1 MGRTG
6 LVARVLIEST
16 LPQLD
21 HLFDYGIPEDL
32 AAAARP
38 GVRVRVP
45 LRSAGRVADGY
56 LIEVLGAGGA
66 VLATLNAPVSDTALA
81 LAADADFH
89 GALSPIEAIVSEAP
103 VLTSE
108 VWRLAR
114 RVADRAA
121 GNASDV
127 LRLAIPPRSVRVE
140 KAWLVAQAGVVQAA
154 VKQGVIEPGAVADPV
169 VDASPGFPEY
179 PVGLLEAAF
188 AGNRRLSVAAV
199 PALVALPDGRTV
211 GHWATTMAELAV
223 ATLRSGRSAI
233 LCVPDYRDQDQ
244 LQAALDACAPAG
256 TVSRVDA
263 RQPNPERYRAFLAC
277 LEPTPRIILGN
288 RSAVYAPAH
297 NLGAILLWDDG
308 DPLHSEPLSP
318 YVHAR
323 DAALVRQALSGCAL
337 MFFGHTRSVPVQRLL
352 ELGFLGEAH
361 PLSPRHPRVIPTEFQ
376 LSPDRQERTNRI
388 PSAAWQVA
396 RAALVD
402 GPVLVQ
408 VASPGYA
415 PTLACQTCK
424 KSARCTHCQGPL
436 ALASANAVPS
446 CRWCGRLAAGWSCLH
461 CAGTSLRVV
470 SLGTGR
476 TAEELGR
483 AFPGALVLVADGEH
497 PLQQIGAAPALV
509 VATRG
514 AEPIPTGGYRAIL
527 LLDGEKMLARESL
540 GVAED
545 CLRWWSNAAALAAP
559 GASVMLVGV
568 GGALATA
575 LNAWQP
581 GAFAAAELADR
592 RQLRFPPAVRVASVT
607 GTAADVA
614 AAVLDLGDV
623 PGLDVLGPVETV
635 DPLVRAVVR
644 FNYADG
650 DDVAR
655 LVKAAIVRNAARRR
669 RAKGAAFRPAPTL
682 KVRFDDPELL

>member
-21 HLFDYGIPEDL
+21 HLFDYGIPDDL

-56 LIEVLGAGGA
+56 LIEVLDAGGI
-66 VLATLNAPVSDTALA
+66 VLATLNAPVSGTEPAK
-81 LAADADFH
+81 DASFQ
-89 GALSPIEAIVSEAP
+89 GTLSPIETVVSAAP
-103 VLTSE
+103 VLTAE

-127 LRLAIPPRSVRVE
+127 LRLAIPTRAVRVE
-140 KAWLVAQAGVVQAA
+140 KAWLAAQEQATAEQDEPAPEPEPVPETEPAASAGF
-154 VKQGVIEPGAVADPV
+154 AD
-169 VDASPGFPEY
+169 Y
-179 PVGLLEAAF
+179 PAGLLDAAL
-188 AGNRRLSVAAV
+188 AERTRLSVAAV

-211 GHWATTMAELAV
+211 GHWATTMAELAA
-223 ATLRSGRSAI
+223 ATVRSGRSAI

-244 LQAALDACAPAG
+244 LQAALDACAPAAA
-256 TVSRVDA
+256 VSRVDA

-323 DAALVRQALSGCAL
+323 DAALVRQSLSGCAL

-376 LSPDRQERTNRI
+376 LAPDRQERTNRI

-396 RAALVD
+396 RAALAD

-446 CRWCGRLAAGWSCLH
+446 CRWCGQLAAGWSCVH
-461 CAGTSLRVV
+461 CAGTSLRVM

-559 GASVMLVGV
+559 GASVMLAGV

-614 AAVLDLGDV
+614 AAVEDLADL
-623 PGLDVLGPVETV
+623 PGLDVLGPVTTV

-644 FNYADG
+644 FNYVDG

-669 RAKGAAFRPAPTL
+669 RPKGAAFRPAPTL

>member
-21 HLFDYGIPEDL
+21 HLFDYGIPDEL

-56 LIEVLGAGGA
+56 LIEVLDAGGA
-66 VLATLNAPVSDTALA
+66 VLSTLNAPAGDIEPPKGAG
-81 LAADADFH
+81 ADFH
-89 GALSPIEAIVSEAP
+89 GALSPIEAIVSAAP
-103 VLTSE
+103 VLTAE

-127 LRLAIPPRSVRVE
+127 LRLAIPPRAVRVE
-140 KAWLVAQAGVVQAA
+140 KAWLAAQEQAA
-154 VKQGVIEPGAVADPV
+154 GEQAARDQAEPDSETEP
-169 VDASPGFPEY
+169 ASASGFPDY
-179 PVGLLEAAF
+179 PAGLLDAAL
-188 AGNRRLSVAAV
+188 AERKRLSVAAV

-211 GHWATTMAELAV
+211 GHWATTMAELAA
-223 ATLRSGRSAI
+223 ATVRSGRSAI

-244 LQAALDACAPAG
+244 LQAALDVCAPAG

-263 RQPNPERYRAFLAC
+263 RQPNPERYRAFLSC

-318 YVHAR
+318 YVNAR

-337 MFFGHTRSVPVQRLL
+337 MFVGHTRSVPVQRLL

-396 RAALVD
+396 RAALAE

-446 CRWCGRLAAGWSCLH
+446 CRWCGKLAAGWSCLH
-461 CAGTSLRVV
+461 CEGTSLRVV

-514 AEPIPTGGYRAIL
+514 AEPIPAGGYRAIL

-559 GASVMLVGV
+559 GASVMLAGV

-614 AAVLDLGDV
+614 AAVEGLADV
-623 PGLDVLGPVETV
+623 PGLDVLGPVTTD

-650 DDVAR
+650 DEVAR

-669 RAKGAAFRPAPTL
+669 RPKGAAFRPAPTL